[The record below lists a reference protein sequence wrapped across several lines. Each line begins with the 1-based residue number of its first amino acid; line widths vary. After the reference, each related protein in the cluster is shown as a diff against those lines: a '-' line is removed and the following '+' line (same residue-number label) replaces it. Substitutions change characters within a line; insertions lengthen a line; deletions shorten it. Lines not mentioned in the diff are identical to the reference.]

1 MGPQSQRQPWLD
13 HALDLAVQEATGQL
27 IIVSPTGDHNWL
39 WFRDGQVTGV
49 SAPARRPLLAQRLVA
64 FDVMTQQSVDK
75 ALTAARE
82 TPGTRLMDIILAE
95 QAAPEAFLRDFLAA
109 TMSEQLAQIEE
120 AGIRETSFR
129 TGEARRI
136 SPLLVDLRDVIA
148 GAHSGLHQ
156 IPADIA
162 DLAVSTQPGVTVAP
176 GIEQSFVNV
185 CDGHRRP
192 GQLAD
197 QLGLT
202 LNETMALLQQLLA
215 SEAVYLS
222 DPRAI
227 ASPAPDE
234 MLPPPFADSAAT
246 ASPPASA
253 SAPPDLP
260 PPTEIPAAPSVEPV
274 SEEPVS
280 APYQPAQIPESP
292 TKTTRAS
299 SATPGAPEAP
309 AELHQMAAELAPELP
324 EGADTPEHE
333 KAPQHR
339 ITDETVDRQG
349 VASMLAGLA
358 RPAADS
364 PAPTPKA
371 APATP
376 SAPPPQQRL
385 TTSQAGTPAMRPD
398 LLNELHSL
406 GQEEPKP
413 EKKTPLPPNGPP
425 TRG

>member
-1 MGPQSQRQPWLD
+1 MLFSD
-13 HALDLAVQEATGQL
+13 D
-27 IIVSPTGDHNWL
+27 
-39 WFRDGQVTGV
+39 
-49 SAPARRPLLAQRLVA
+49 SAKIARPCRWP
-64 FDVMTQQSVDK
+64 
-75 ALTAARE
+75 
-82 TPGTRLMDIILAE
+82 
-95 QAAPEAFLRDFLAA
+95 
-109 TMSEQLAQIEE
+109 
-120 AGIRETSFR
+120 
-129 TGEARRI
+129 
-136 SPLLVDLRDVIA
+136 
-148 GAHSGLHQ
+148 
-156 IPADIA
+156 IA
-162 DLAVSTQPGVTVAP
+162 DLAVAAQPGVTVAP

-253 SAPPDLP
+253 SAPLDLP

>member
-64 FDVMTQQSVDK
+64 FNVMTQQSVDK

-82 TPGTRLMDIILAE
+82 TPGTRLMDIILTE

-148 GAHSGLHQ
+148 GARSGLHQ

-162 DLAVSTQPGVTVAP
+162 DLAVATQPGVTLTP

-202 LNETMALLQQLLA
+202 LDETVSLLHQLLA
-215 SEAVYLS
+215 SKAVYLL

-234 MLPPPFADSAAT
+234 MLPPPFADSATAAPPPT
-246 ASPPASA
+246 SASPLL
-253 SAPPDLP
+253 DLP
-260 PPTEIPAAPSVEPV
+260 PPAEIPAAPSDEPV
-274 SEEPVS
+274 NEELVS
-280 APYQPAQIPESP
+280 APYRPAHIPESP
-292 TKTTRAS
+292 TKTTGAS
-299 SATPGAPEAP
+299 SAAPGALEAP
-309 AELHQMAAELAPELP
+309 AELHQMAAELAPGLP
-324 EGADTPEHE
+324 EGADIPEHE
-333 KAPQHR
+333 EAPLHR
-339 ITDETVDRQG
+339 IADETIDRQG

-358 RPAADS
+358 QPAADS
-364 PAPTPKA
+364 PASTPKA
-371 APATP
+371 APAT
-376 SAPPPQQRL
+376 APAPTQQQRL

-398 LLNELHSL
+398 LLSELHSL
-406 GQEEPKP
+406 GQEESKP
-413 EKKTPLPPNGPP
+413 EKKTPPPPSGPR
-425 TRG
+425 TGG